1 MCGKMPKLRRSFRWV
16 RSGGDLY
23 LLYQGEV
30 VRDLA
35 RIKDIVLTCP
45 YCGARAERY
54 YFLRGRYVYVWHFAR
69 GQGKH
74 QWCIGPRNPLTE
86 KLVENLPPPGVDE
99 EGVRLTE
106 EERRAL
112 YKVFIRK
119 KRYTAEEAE
128 RARAILRKLLGA

>member
-1 MCGKMPKLRRSFRWV
+1 MRNGSNIH
-16 RSGGDLY
+16 

-45 YCGARAERY
+45 YCGARAQRY
-54 YFLRGRYVYVWHFAR
+54 YFLRDRYVYVWHYKQ
-69 GQGKH
+69 GGGKH

-86 KLVENLPPPGVDE
+86 KLVEDLPPPGVE
-99 EGVRLTE
+99 EGGVRLTE

-128 RARAILRKLLGA
+128 KARAILKKLLGA